1 MYKRRPMRYISILLI
16 LSATSSCHHA
26 SISEAEEPHKDT
38 VIIIDYIRGTDTII
52 IDTTAK
58 PQKKCQKS
66 LDSQIQSLKKME
78 KKLDRLKRKMQQRNK
93 KRNKRKGNAYI

>member
-1 MYKRRPMRYISILLI
+1 MI
-16 LSATSSCHHA
+16 LSATISSCHDA

-66 LDSQIQSLKKME
+66 LDAQIQSLKKME
-78 KKLDRLKRKMQQRNK
+78 NKLDRLKRKMKERKK
-93 KRNKRKGNAYI
+93 KRNKRKGNAYL